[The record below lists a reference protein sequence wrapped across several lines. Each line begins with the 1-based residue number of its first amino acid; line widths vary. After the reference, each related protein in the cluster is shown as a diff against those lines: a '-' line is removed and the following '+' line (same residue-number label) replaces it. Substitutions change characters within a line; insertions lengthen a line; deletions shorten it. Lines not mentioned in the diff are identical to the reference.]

1 MCIRD
6 RSLLLLLHKTHSC
19 LRALSAT
26 VDSLFSNLRSV
37 PRHAE
42 EVARQESEVD
52 RVEQQLLV
60 RVFQDDSL
68 ELARQ
73 FQYKAML
80 QRLGGISDLAEDVAD
95 EVLLIAT
102 KRMA

>member
-1 MCIRD
+1 M
-6 RSLLLLLHKTHSC
+6 
-19 LRALSAT
+19 
-26 VDSLFSNLRSV
+26 
-37 PRHAE
+37 
-42 EVARQESEVD
+42 D
-52 RVEQQLLV
+52 RVEQQLLI
-60 RVFQDDSL
+60 RVFRDDSL

>member
-1 MCIRD
+1 
-6 RSLLLLLHKTHSC
+6 
-19 LRALSAT
+19 
-26 VDSLFSNLRSV
+26 VDSLFSDLRSV

-52 RVEQQLLV
+52 RVEQQLLI
-60 RVFQDDSL
+60 RVFRDDSL

>member
-1 MCIRD
+1 MPP
-6 RSLLLLLHKTHSC
+6 L
-19 LRALSAT
+19 
-26 VDSLFSNLRSV
+26 V
-37 PRHAE
+37 RHAE

-60 RVFQDDSL
+60 RVFRDDSL

-73 FQYKAML
+73 LQYKAML